1 MMSYRSIIN
10 RKNRLVNSKSRFHSF
25 SDNKLFN
32 DFLSRCQMIVT
43 GVGKYDFFVNCQVL
57 ENLEVDMQDM
67 HSYSDFEAFERL
79 LKTILFITHHPCLFD
94 PEKGSLKTLVD
105 AMIQAG
111 EFPYDY
117 SASIRKD
124 IEKVLKPYGLMPS
137 HPMKK
142 GYYLGTAILSR
153 SELLQVFQLLQA
165 QATSLTDPASLS
177 VYETFKQRLEYSKIT
192 TSDIYPVRAIANRT
206 IVDHDLLPSSSIA
219 HTPQLI
225 EEAILAGQLLEF
237 RHLQGAA
244 RYPNQAELG
253 FFKAW
258 PLQLVFHNIA
268 WYLGYEL
275 AEGASQG
282 LLCFERLDRLFLG
295 QKQTQARDM
304 KTQQISLAKLQ
315 KLYQASSSI
324 YLGRDA
330 QLQRQYLS
338 AKSGQRRHLEITLEL
353 WFSDYIFQFVSE
365 GTNRFP
371 KNKMQMSPKLN
382 GITPNKKEPMFN
394 LPKTGDPCF
403 PNRFRVQLPCW
414 SVDDIDLQRWI
425 LGYGQ
430 DVKVVQPPQLVAKFT
445 EISRAMGSIYA

>member
-1 MMSYRSIIN
+1 M
-10 RKNRLVNSKSRFHSF
+10 KNRSTTNRLNRTLNTKTNLHSLSRIDDFENWLIYLYKMVNGDSF
-25 SDNKLFN
+25 SSHILTEIDNSINSVELDQIHPYTDWEPFH
-32 DFLSRCQMIVT
+32 R
-43 GVGKYDFFVNCQVL
+43 L
-57 ENLEVDMQDM
+57 ESLIIFM
-67 HSYSDFEAFERL
+67 
-79 LKTILFITHHPCLFD
+79 THHPCLFD

-111 EFPYDY
+111 EFPYDC

-165 QATSLTDPASLS
+165 QATSLTDSASLS
-177 VYETFKQRLEYSKIT
+177 VYETFKQRLEYSKIA

-206 IVDHDLLPSSSIA
+206 IVDHDLLPGSSIA

-371 KNKMQMSPKLN
+371 QHKMQMSPKLT
-382 GITPNKKEPMFN
+382 GTTSSKKERMFS
-394 LPKTGDPCF
+394 LPKTGDPRF
-403 PNRFRVQLPCW
+403 PNRFQVRLPCW

-425 LGYGQ
+425 LTYGN
-430 DVKVVQPPQLVAKFT
+430 DVKVVQPPQLVAKLT
-445 EISRAMGSIYA
+445 EISQAMARIYT